1 MHISKLYTLAVSQCW
16 AQYGDRGLIA
26 KRYPASDPLVQRVD
40 RGGWGVGVFYR
51 RPRAAY
57 RGGREYR
64 IFYYLCD
71 MDESKIIVRRAEVGD
86 APLIAEVVCMAV
98 GYDISHPIYS
108 IVLSLAQRIDTQYSY
123 RNTLVAE
130 VGGVAAGA
138 VVGYDGARLVE
149 LRKHIYP
156 LLREHLG
163 TTPHIEDETEAGEYY
178 LDSLAVLSAYRR
190 RGVGEALVNE
200 LCNRVFDEGYGRVG
214 LIVEQHNHRAE
225 HLYKTLGFERVGERK
240 FLGDDMWHMQ
250 RSTPYNV
257 AERIERSTIITP
269 FQRRVYR
276 ELLNVPAGETITYG
290 ELARR
295 IGCRSAQ
302 AVGQALR
309 RNPFAPDV
317 PCHRVVAADGTLGG
331 YNGARGGKEL
341 ERKRRLLQDEKRG

>member
-1 MHISKLYTLAVSQCW
+1 
-16 AQYGDRGLIA
+16 
-26 KRYPASDPLVQRVD
+26 
-40 RGGWGVGVFYR
+40 
-51 RPRAAY
+51 
-57 RGGREYR
+57 
-64 IFYYLCD
+64 
-71 MDESKIIVRRAEVGD
+71 MDESGIIVRRAVRSD

-98 GYDISHPIYS
+98 GYDISHPLYTIA
-108 IVLSLAQRIDTQYSY
+108 LNLAQRANTQYSY
-123 RNTLVAE
+123 LNSLVAE
-130 VGGVAAGA
+130 VDDVAAGA
-138 VVGYDGARLVE
+138 VVGYDGARLAE

-156 LLREHLG
+156 LLKEHLG
-163 TTPHIEDETEAGEYY
+163 TIPHIEDETEAGEYY
-178 LDSLAVLSAYRR
+178 LDSLAVLPDYRR
-190 RGVGEALVNE
+190 RGVGEALVNA
-200 LCNRVFDEGYGRVG
+200 LCNSAFDKGYGRVG

-225 HLYKTLGFERVGERK
+225 HLYKALGFERVGERK

-250 RSTPYNV
+250 RSTPYDV
-257 AERIERSTIITP
+257 AERVERSTIITP

-276 ELLNVPAGETITYG
+276 ELLNIPAGSTITYG

-331 YNGARGGKEL
+331 YNGAREGKEL

>member
-1 MHISKLYTLAVSQCW
+1 
-16 AQYGDRGLIA
+16 
-26 KRYPASDPLVQRVD
+26 
-40 RGGWGVGVFYR
+40 
-51 RPRAAY
+51 
-57 RGGREYR
+57 
-64 IFYYLCD
+64 
-71 MDESKIIVRRAEVGD
+71 MDESGIIVRRAVRSD

-98 GYDISHPIYS
+98 GYDISHPLYTIA
-108 IVLSLAQRIDTQYSY
+108 LNLAQRANTQYSY
-123 RNTLVAE
+123 LNSLVAE
-130 VGGVAAGA
+130 VDDVVAGA
-138 VVGYDGARLVE
+138 VVGYDGARLAE

-156 LLREHLG
+156 LLKEHLG
-163 TTPHIEDETEAGEYY
+163 TIPHIEDETEAGEYY
-178 LDSLAVLSAYRR
+178 LDSLAVLPDYRR
-190 RGVGEALVNE
+190 RGVGEALVNA
-200 LCNRVFDEGYGRVG
+200 LCNSAFDKGYGRVG

-225 HLYKTLGFERVGERK
+225 HLYKALGFERVGERK

-250 RSTPYNV
+250 RSTPYDV
-257 AERIERSTIITP
+257 AERVERSTIITP

-276 ELLNVPAGETITYG
+276 ELLNIPAGSTITYG

-331 YNGARGGKEL
+331 YNGAREGKEL

>member
-1 MHISKLYTLAVSQCW
+1 
-16 AQYGDRGLIA
+16 
-26 KRYPASDPLVQRVD
+26 
-40 RGGWGVGVFYR
+40 
-51 RPRAAY
+51 
-57 RGGREYR
+57 
-64 IFYYLCD
+64 

-163 TTPHIEDETEAGEYY
+163 TVPHIEDETEAGEYY

-276 ELLNVPAGETITYG
+276 ELLNVPAGDTITYG

-331 YNGARGGKEL
+331 YNGAREGAAL